1 MERDP
6 KAEAEK
12 LKKAEE
18 DALKFKGEESFIDD
32 YERPV
37 LEKYEKVSPT
47 PLTRPKKEKGET
59 KVSIIMKQYVD
70 ITFIFMFIFFKHYTK
85 HTNTPQKRNPNC

>member
-12 LKKAEE
+12 AKKAEE

-59 KVSIIMKQYVD
+59 KVSIVIINQKC
-70 ITFIFMFIFFKHYTK
+70 IHHTLFISLVLCSYSFFSKHYTK
-85 HTNTPQKRNPNC
+85 T